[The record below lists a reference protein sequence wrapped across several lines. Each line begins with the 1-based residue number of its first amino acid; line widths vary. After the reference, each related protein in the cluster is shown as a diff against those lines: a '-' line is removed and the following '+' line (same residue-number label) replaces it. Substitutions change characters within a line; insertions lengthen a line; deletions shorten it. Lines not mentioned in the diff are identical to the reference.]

1 MYAFAI
7 MTLLGLGVLAV
18 ARIFNR
24 YVSLATELQA
34 LVLVLLGVG
43 GGWLVN
49 LSLFA
54 AWGMPVRWAWVG
66 TTLTGVIIAGV
77 AYFWGVILLGCHP
90 RLLRR
95 LCAQGRRTRR
105 RRWRSRRT
113 CAGWPD
119 PGQYR

>member
-34 LVLVLLGVG
+34 LVLVLLGIG
-43 GGWLVN
+43 GAWLVN

-77 AYFWGVILLGCHP
+77 AYFWGVILDFFGGFARKAVDEAETLEKTQN
-90 RLLRR
+90 LRR
-95 LCAQGRRTRR
+95 VA
-105 RRWRSRRT
+105 
-113 CAGWPD
+113 
-119 PGQYR
+119 